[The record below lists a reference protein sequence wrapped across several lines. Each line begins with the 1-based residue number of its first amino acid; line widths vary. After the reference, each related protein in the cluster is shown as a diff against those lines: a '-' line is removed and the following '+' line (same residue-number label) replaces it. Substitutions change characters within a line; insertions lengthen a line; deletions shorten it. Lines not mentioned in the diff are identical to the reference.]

1 MFISNTWL
9 KTFCW
14 QWLPEVW
21 NSWTSPDAGFPPFYC
36 SARPLLQWFSVAVGP
51 FCLDQV
57 TDLSIFHFFASI
69 NSWVAL
75 AVCFGSLSI
84 PVMKLHPISLAGF
97 GWIWADSMSLNTSQ
111 FIRLLLSCVTSSINT
126 SDAEPLAAMHAP
138 AITLPP
144 LCFTDDVVCFRLWA
158 VPRLHHAFY
167 HHPGRSWSWFH
178 LSKESSTRTELVFFK
193 ICFSKVQSSLSI
205 HEAYEWT
212 VQWTFCIY
220 FHAVFSL

>member
-1 MFISNTWL
+1 MTAWSLELMDITRRWISSFLLLCQAFTAVVFSCCWAFLSGSGDWL
-9 KTFCW
+9 
-14 QWLPEVW
+14 E
-21 NSWTSPDAGFPPFYC
+21 NI
-36 SARPLLQWFSVAVGP
+36 PLL
-51 FCLDQV
+51 C
-57 TDLSIFHFFASI
+57 I
-69 NSWVAL
+69 NKFL
-75 AVCFGSLSI
+75 GCFGCMFWVI
-84 PVMKLHPISLAGF
+84 VHPCYETPPDRF

-178 LSKESSTRTELVFFK
+178 LSKESSTRSELVFFK